1 MKKRIKWNNVCKLI
15 LLGICLSIILY
26 DMCNLLIIPFF
37 TKELTS
43 WTCFGFITF
52 VLSIYVSTNIYEQIK
67 SVSNTGTVKHT
78 K

>member
-1 MKKRIKWNNVCKLI
+1 MKKRIKWNNVCKLV

-37 TKELTS
+37 TKALTS
-43 WTCFGFITF
+43 WTCLGFITF
-52 VLSIYVSTNIYEQIK
+52 ILAINVSVNICEQIK